1 MVNPPPQSMKSP
13 IWPAATLG
21 LFVTSAMPLLLG
33 IHHPSGLSSQSLRL
47 CSEGEM
53 AAEPAE
59 RQFEQLPRRPA
70 GLHLCSG
77 TGPSSQP
84 RLSMHQE
91 APWTYLFTPFADMQF
106 A

>member
-1 MVNPPPQSMKSP
+1 MVNPPPQSMRAP
-13 IWPAATLG
+13 IWPAASLG
-21 LFVTSAMPLLLG
+21 LFLTSAMPLLLG

-47 CSEGEM
+47 CSEREM

-77 TGPSSQP
+77 TGPSLP
-84 RLSMHQE
+84 
-91 APWTYLFTPFADMQF
+91 APSLHASGGTMDIFVYSIC
-106 A
+106 